1 MKLLIAIPALNE
13 EASIESVIRQT
24 LGSIPQILARTAV
37 TAVDVTVV
45 SDGSTDRTV
54 ERARAFEPAI
64 SVIVFERNRGYGA
77 AIMEAWRRSDAEL
90 LGFLDADGTCDPH
103 FFVELCEAILT
114 RGAHMAL
121 GSRLH
126 PLSRMPFTRRVGN
139 IVFALL
145 LTALGSTRVRDSA
158 SGMRVVRRACLPRLM
173 PLPDGLHFTPA
184 MSARA
189 ILANDLAVVEVE
201 MPYNERT
208 GRSKLRPFRHAWPF
222 SRVILG
228 AAILY
233 RPSRPLGLLA
243 LVAFA
248 SALIVAVRLAWQY
261 ARFGAFETWMIY
273 HFVVI
278 QLSTTAGMLLA
289 TAGYLG
295 RRAVAI
301 TLSSDESR
309 WRPRGPVGAV
319 LSHWAF
325 WLFPAALVALGTL
338 AVAPAAVDRIA
349 TGYIDPATHH
359 WSRFFAMAFAY
370 SLAFILAS
378 ARLVD
383 ITLDLMAGRVAFL
396 RSGVAISSETPAP
409 QDDAAP

>member
-13 EASIESVIRQT
+13 EESIATVIRRT
-24 LGSIPQILARTAV
+24 LDAKAEILAGTAV
-37 TAVDVTVV
+37 IAVDVIVV

-54 ERARAFEPAI
+54 ERARAFEPAVT
-64 SVIVFERNRGYGA
+64 VIVFDRNRGYGA
-77 AIMEAWRRSDAEL
+77 AIMEAWRQSDAEL
-90 LGFLDADGTCDPH
+90 LGFLDADGTCDPR
-103 FFVELCEAILT
+103 FFVELCHAILQ
-114 RGAHMAL
+114 RNVDMAL

-126 PLSRMPFTRRVGN
+126 PLSKMPFTRRIGN
-139 IVFALL
+139 IAFALL

-158 SGMRVVRRACLPRLM
+158 SGMRVVRRDCLPRLM

-189 ILANDLAVVEVE
+189 ILASDVAVEEVR

-222 SRVILG
+222 ARVILG

-233 RPSRPLGLLA
+233 RPSRLLGLLS

-248 SALIVAVRLAWQY
+248 TALFWTARLAWHVS
-261 ARFGAFETWMIY
+261 RFGTFEAWMIY

-278 QLSTTAGMLLA
+278 QLSTTAGVLLA

-295 RRAVAI
+295 RKAVAI
-301 TLSSDESR
+301 TLSSDAR
-309 WRPRGPVGAV
+309 LWRPRGPVGAV
-319 LSHWAF
+319 LSHRGF
-325 WLFPAALVALGTL
+325 WLVPSALVALGS
-338 AVAPAAVDRIA
+338 AVVAPAALDRIA
-349 TGYIDPATHH
+349 TGFIDPATHH
-359 WSRFFAMAFAY
+359 WSRFFAMSFAF

-378 ARLVD
+378 ARLIN
-383 ITLDLMAGRVAFL
+383 ITLDLLAERVAFL
-396 RSGVAISSETPAP
+396 RSGVGISSDT
-409 QDDAAP
+409 AARASSRR